1 MKKKQIV
8 LRVDGGIVDP
18 ISIPDGIEVVVR
30 DYDMVNTID
39 NEMVQ
44 TDDEGKD
51 FVEIVFDDDT
61 SYAI

>member
-1 MKKKQIV
+1 MKKKQII

-39 NEMVQ
+39 NEMIH
-44 TDDEGKD
+44 TDDEGKY

>member
-1 MKKKQIV
+1 MKKQII
-8 LRVDGGIVDP
+8 LRVDGGIVD
-18 ISIPDGIEVVVR
+18 SIKIPEGIEVVVR
-30 DYDMVNTID
+30 DYDMVNTIN

-44 TDDEGKD
+44 TDEDGKD